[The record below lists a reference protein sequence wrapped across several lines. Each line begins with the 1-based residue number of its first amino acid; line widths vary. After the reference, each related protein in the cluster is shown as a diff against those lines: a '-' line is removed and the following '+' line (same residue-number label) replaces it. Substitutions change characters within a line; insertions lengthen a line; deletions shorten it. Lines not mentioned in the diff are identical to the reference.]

1 MLPKVKRKLGDVSGQ
16 PDLEQMYLFEPG
28 HMVLRHMRA
37 IGKIEP
43 RRDGSYEVVATSGQ
57 MR

>member
-1 MLPKVKRKLGDVSGQ
+1 M
-16 PDLEQMYLFEPG
+16 EQMYLFLPG
-28 HMVLRHMRA
+28 HMVLRRTRS

-43 RRDGSYEVVATSGQ
+43 RRDGPYEVVATSGQ